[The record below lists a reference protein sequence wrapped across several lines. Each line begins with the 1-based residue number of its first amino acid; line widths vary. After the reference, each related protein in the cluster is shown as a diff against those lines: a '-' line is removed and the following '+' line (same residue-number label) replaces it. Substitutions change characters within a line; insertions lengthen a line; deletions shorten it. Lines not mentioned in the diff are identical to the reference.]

1 MMVVK
6 LGGSVLTDKSRPLSF
21 NEDVSGRLADEIV
34 STGEKEII
42 LIHGGGSYGHY
53 TALAYGLDK
62 IGKPV
67 SQVPLGFLETHMSMR
82 RLTDR
87 LVEVFYRRGLRVYPL
102 TASSIAITRRGRI
115 DSLYIESIKLALE
128 MGLTPLLHGDVV
140 FDYEDGFSILSGD
153 QIAVRLAL
161 EFEAYKVI
169 FVVDVDGVYDRDP
182 KLGGAS
188 LIREI
193 SVESIRNIAS
203 GGRSS
208 MDVTGGMISKLI
220 EASILAEKGVE
231 VYIVNGLKPGR
242 LYKAIIGL
250 EVEGTRI
257 IGGKTLGYRGKE
269 G

>member
-1 MMVVK
+1 MIVVK
-6 LGGSVLTDKSRPLSF
+6 LGGSVLTDKNRPLSF
-21 NEDVSGRLADEIV
+21 NEDVARRLAEEIA
-34 STGEKEII
+34 STNVKDII

-53 TALAYGLDK
+53 TALTYGLDR
-62 IGKPV
+62 IGKPA
-67 SQVPLGFLETHMSMR
+67 SQAPSGLLETHMSMR

-87 LVEVFYRRGLRVYPL
+87 LVEVFSSIGLRVYPI

-115 DSLYIESIKLALE
+115 ASLYIESIRQALK

-161 EFEAYKVI
+161 EFEAYKVV
-169 FVVDVDGVYDRDP
+169 FLVDVDGVYDKDP
-182 KLGGAS
+182 KFGGAS

-193 SVESIRNIAS
+193 GIESIRNLAS
-203 GGRSS
+203 GGVTS

-242 LYKAIIGL
+242 LYKAIMGL
-250 EVEGTRI
+250 KVEGTRI
-257 IGGKTLGYRGKE
+257 VGG
-269 G
+269 